1 MAGSPEMAGTYP
13 RLIGRF
19 VREQGELS
27 LMEAIRKITI
37 LPALRF
43 GLKDIGSLEMGKN
56 ADMVIFDYDTIMDRA
71 DYVTRGN
78 PDEAPDGISWV
89 IVNGH
94 VVVRDGTLLPENKHG
109 LYIKV

>member
-1 MAGSPEMAGTYP
+1 
-13 RLIGRF
+13 
-19 VREQGELS
+19 
-27 LMEAIRKITI
+27 
-37 LPALRF
+37 
-43 GLKDIGSLEMGKN
+43 
-56 ADMVIFDYDTIMDRA
+56 MVIFDYDTIMDRA

-109 LYIKV
+109 LYIKD

>member
-1 MAGSPEMAGTYP
+1 
-13 RLIGRF
+13 
-19 VREQGELS
+19 
-27 LMEAIRKITI
+27 
-37 LPALRF
+37 
-43 GLKDIGSLEMGKN
+43 MGKN